1 MSVVILKALLWGS
14 SWSYLVKIKQK
25 LDSQLL
31 RAEND
36 AILTSMNAKPN
47 TFTPEHNNLLSYLLI
62 YLLTSKNTFTPV
74 TQRNEVTKSLN
85 NSLRDSSVVA
95 LPLNDEIIIY
105 SLLTNPTFTPEND
118 AMLTCMHAKPNTFT
132 PGGVLC

>member
-1 MSVVILKALLWGS
+1 MLNLFQHLISYAYGICSGKILKQVQDDKKAGFPRLCL
-14 SWSYLVKIKQK
+14 
-25 LDSQLL
+25 
-31 RAEND
+31 END
-36 AILTSMNAKPN
+36 AKLTSMHAKP
-47 TFTPEHNNLLSYLLI
+47 
-62 YLLTSKNTFTPV
+62 NTFTPV

-105 SLLTNPTFTPEND
+105 SLFTNYYSLLTNPTFTPEND

-132 PGGVLC
+132 LGGVLC